1 MKHATSR
8 MLFAYW
14 DALRRERAAPDRADI
29 QPGAL
34 RHVLADVFILELE
47 ADQPALFRL
56 AGTRCAALF
65 GRDLRGAAF
74 TSLWQADRREEA
86 AGYLQTV
93 TSETVGMVLGL
104 TAHAESG
111 AEVGLELLLLPLRYQ
126 ARPHARVLG
135 ALSPA
140 CTPSWAGLVP
150 VTHVETRTRRVIIPN
165 RLLRASGP
173 ERDRAA
179 SVERRRGLVVVE
191 GGRA

>member
-47 ADQPALFRL
+47 GEQPAVFRL
-56 AGTRCAALF
+56 AGTRCSALF
-65 GRDLRGAAF
+65 GRDLRGNSF
-74 TSLWQADRREEA
+74 PSLWEPDRREEA
-86 AGYLQTV
+86 AGYIQTV
-93 TSETVGMVLGL
+93 TSETIGMVLGV

-126 ARPHARVLG
+126 GRPHARVLG

-165 RLLRASGP
+165 RLVRAGGP
-173 ERDRAA
+173 ARESAA
-179 SVERRRGLVVVE
+179 TAERRRGLVVLD
-191 GGRA
+191 GGRG